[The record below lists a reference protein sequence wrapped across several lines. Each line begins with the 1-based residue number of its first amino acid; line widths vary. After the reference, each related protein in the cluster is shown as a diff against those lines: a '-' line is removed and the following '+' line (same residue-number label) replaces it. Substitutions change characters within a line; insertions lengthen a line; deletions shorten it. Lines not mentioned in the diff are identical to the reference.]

1 MMDAITLPITLGN
14 TRLRPLSE
22 LDAEAYAA
30 GIRDESVLRFAH
42 LPEPD
47 YTPEPVR
54 RMIREEVAAGLSSGR
69 LAVLALADAE
79 TDRFVGSLVLFDVS
93 SEAAEVGF
101 WIHPDARGAGHARRG
116 SELASRFARNSGLRT
131 LTAHTLPENS
141 ASQRCLTIAGF
152 REVERRVGTTP
163 AGHSE
168 ELIHYRRD
176 LVPTTQW
183 PLETARLCL
192 RLHERGDAG
201 WLQELYSRP
210 DVARYLLDEPWTA
223 EVARDKLAERLA
235 KTGLDGEGGAL
246 ALVIE
251 HGGAPIGDVALWLTD
266 HEHRQG
272 EIGWVL
278 DPAHGGRGFA
288 SEAVRAVLTLGFDHY
303 KLHRITAQMD
313 ARNSAS
319 AALARRVGLRLE
331 AHHVQD
337 WFSKGEWA
345 DTLVYARLTSE
356 NMRQSSGVRLSS
368 SLLRGSRIC
377 RALTTYRLIE
387 RRR

>member
-1 MMDAITLPITLGN
+1 MLDATTLPITFEN

-22 LDAEAYAA
+22 LDADAYAA
-30 GIRDESVLRFAH
+30 GTKDEAVRRFGH
-42 LPEPD
+42 LPESD
-47 YTPEPVR
+47 YTPESVR
-54 RMIREEVAAGLSSGR
+54 WMIRDEVAEGLSSGT

-116 SELASRFARNSGLRT
+116 LELASRFARNSGLRT
-131 LTAHTLPENS
+131 LTARTLLENK
-141 ASQRCLTIAGF
+141 APQRCLTNAGF
-152 REVERRVGTTP
+152 REVERAVGTTP
-163 AGHSE
+163 AGQCE
-168 ELIHYRRD
+168 ELFHYRRD
-176 LVPTTQW
+176 LKPTAQW
-183 PLETARLCL
+183 PLATERL
-192 RLHERGDAG
+192 RLRPHNADDAE
-201 WLQELYSRP
+201 WLHELYSRP

-223 EVARDKLAERLA
+223 EVTHDKLTERLA
-235 KTGLDGEGGAL
+235 KTDIDGETGAL

-251 HGGAPIGDVALWLTD
+251 HDGVPIGDVALWLTD

-278 DPAHGGRGFA
+278 DPAHGGQGFA
-288 SEAVRAVLTLGFDHY
+288 SEAVRAVLALGFDHY
-303 KLHRITAQMD
+303 RLHRITAQMD

-337 WFSKGEWA
+337 WFSKVEWT
-345 DTLVYARLTSE
+345 DTLIFARLASE
-356 NMRQSSGVRLSS
+356 HMPQ
-368 SLLRGSRIC
+368 
-377 RALTTYRLIE
+377 
-387 RRR
+387 

>member
-1 MMDAITLPITLGN
+1 MLDATTLPITFEN

-30 GIRDESVLRFAH
+30 GTKDEAVRRFGH
-42 LPEPD
+42 LPESD
-47 YTPEPVR
+47 YTPESVR
-54 RMIREEVAAGLSSGR
+54 RMIREEVAAGLSSGT

-101 WIHPDARGAGHARRG
+101 WIHPDARGAGHARR
-116 SELASRFARNSGLRT
+116 SLELAARFARNSGLRT
-131 LTAHTLPENS
+131 LTARTLPENE
-141 ASQRCLTIAGF
+141 ASQRCLTNAGF
-152 REVERRVGTTP
+152 REVERAVGTTP
-163 AGHSE
+163 AGQHE
-168 ELIHYRRD
+168 ELFHYRRD
-176 LVPTTQW
+176 VVLSAQW
-183 PLETARLCL
+183 PLATERLRL
-192 RLHERGDAG
+192 RLHGTGDAE
-201 WLQELYSRP
+201 WLHELYSRP

-223 EVARDKLAERLA
+223 EVTRDKLTERLA
-235 KTGLDGEGGAL
+235 KTDIDGETGAL

-251 HGGAPIGDVALWLTD
+251 HDGVPIGDVALWLTD

-278 DPAHGGRGFA
+278 DPAHGGQGFA
-288 SEAVRAVLTLGFDHY
+288 SEAVRAVLALGFDHY
-303 KLHRITAQMD
+303 RLHRITAQMD

-337 WFSKGEWA
+337 WFSKGEWT
-345 DTLVYARLTSE
+345 DTLIFARLASE
-356 NMRQSSGVRLSS
+356 HMRQ
-368 SLLRGSRIC
+368 
-377 RALTTYRLIE
+377 
-387 RRR
+387 

>member
-1 MMDAITLPITLGN
+1 MLDATTLPITFEN

-22 LDAEAYAA
+22 LDASAYAA
-30 GIRDESVLRFAH
+30 GTKDEAVRRFGH
-42 LPEPD
+42 LPESD
-47 YTPEPVR
+47 YTPESVR
-54 RMIREEVAAGLSSGR
+54 RMIRDEVAEGLSSGT

-116 SELASRFARNSGLRT
+116 LELASRFARNSGLRT
-131 LTAHTLPENS
+131 LTARTLLENK
-141 ASQRCLTIAGF
+141 ASQRCLTNAGF
-152 REVERRVGTTP
+152 REVERAVGTTP
-163 AGHSE
+163 AGQCE
-168 ELIHYRRD
+168 ELFHYRRD
-176 LVPTTQW
+176 LKPTAQW
-183 PLETARLCL
+183 PLATERL
-192 RLHERGDAG
+192 RLRPHNADDAE
-201 WLQELYSRP
+201 WLHELYSRP

-223 EVARDKLAERLA
+223 EVTHDKLTERLA
-235 KTGLDGEGGAL
+235 KTDIDGETGAL

-251 HGGAPIGDVALWLTD
+251 HDGVPIGDVALWLTD

-278 DPAHGGRGFA
+278 DPAHGGQGFA
-288 SEAVRAVLTLGFDHY
+288 SEAVRAVLALGFDHY
-303 KLHRITAQMD
+303 RLHRITAQMD

-337 WFSKGEWA
+337 WFSKGEWT
-345 DTLVYARLTSE
+345 DTLIFARLASE
-356 NMRQSSGVRLSS
+356 HMRQ
-368 SLLRGSRIC
+368 
-377 RALTTYRLIE
+377 
-387 RRR
+387 

>member
-1 MMDAITLPITLGN
+1 MLDATTLPITFEN

-22 LDAEAYAA
+22 LDADAYAA
-30 GIRDESVLRFAH
+30 GTKDEAVRRFGH
-42 LPEPD
+42 LPESD
-47 YTPEPVR
+47 YTPESVR
-54 RMIREEVAAGLSSGR
+54 RMIRDEVAEGLSSGT

-116 SELASRFARNSGLRT
+116 LELASRFARNSGLRT
-131 LTAHTLPENS
+131 LTARTLLENK
-141 ASQRCLTIAGF
+141 ASQRCLTNAGF
-152 REVERRVGTTP
+152 HEVERAVGTTP
-163 AGHSE
+163 AGQRE
-168 ELIHYRRD
+168 ELFHYRRD
-176 LVPTTQW
+176 LKPTAQW
-183 PLETARLCL
+183 PLATERL
-192 RLHERGDAG
+192 RLRPHNADDTE
-201 WLQELYSRP
+201 WLHELYSRP

-223 EVARDKLAERLA
+223 EVTHDKLTERLA
-235 KTGLDGEGGAL
+235 KTDIDGETGAL

-251 HGGAPIGDVALWLTD
+251 HDGVPIGDVALWLTD

-278 DPAHGGRGFA
+278 DPAHGGQGFA
-288 SEAVRAVLTLGFDHY
+288 SEAVRAVLALGFDHY

-337 WFSKGEWA
+337 WFSKGEWT
-345 DTLVYARLTSE
+345 DTLIFARLASE
-356 NMRQSSGVRLSS
+356 HMRQ
-368 SLLRGSRIC
+368 
-377 RALTTYRLIE
+377 
-387 RRR
+387 

>member
-1 MMDAITLPITLGN
+1 MLDATTLPITFEN

-22 LDAEAYAA
+22 LDADAYAA
-30 GIRDESVLRFAH
+30 GTKDEAVRRFGH
-42 LPEPD
+42 LPESD
-47 YTPEPVR
+47 YTPESVR
-54 RMIREEVAAGLSSGR
+54 RMIRDEVAEGLSSGT

-116 SELASRFARNSGLRT
+116 LELASRFARNSGLRT
-131 LTAHTLPENS
+131 LTARTLLENK
-141 ASQRCLTIAGF
+141 ASQRCLTHAGF
-152 REVERRVGTTP
+152 HAVERAVGTTP
-163 AGHSE
+163 AGQRE
-168 ELIHYRRD
+168 ELFHYRRD
-176 LVPTTQW
+176 LKPTAQW
-183 PLETARLCL
+183 PLATERL
-192 RLHERGDAG
+192 RLRPHNADDTE
-201 WLQELYSRP
+201 WLHELYSRP

-223 EVARDKLAERLA
+223 EVTHDKLTERLA
-235 KTGLDGEGGAL
+235 KTDIDGETGAL

-251 HGGAPIGDVALWLTD
+251 HDGVPIGDVALWLTD

-278 DPAHGGRGFA
+278 DPAHGGQGFA
-288 SEAVRAVLTLGFDHY
+288 SEAVRAVLALGFDHY

-337 WFSKGEWA
+337 WFSKGEWT
-345 DTLVYARLTSE
+345 DTLTFARLASE
-356 NMRQSSGVRLSS
+356 HMRQ
-368 SLLRGSRIC
+368 
-377 RALTTYRLIE
+377 
-387 RRR
+387 

>member
-1 MMDAITLPITLGN
+1 MLDATTLPITFEN

-22 LDAEAYAA
+22 LDADAYAA
-30 GIRDESVLRFAH
+30 GTKDEAVRRFGH
-42 LPEPD
+42 LPESD
-47 YTPEPVR
+47 YTPESVR
-54 RMIREEVAAGLSSGR
+54 RMIRDEVAEGLSSGT

-116 SELASRFARNSGLRT
+116 LELASRFARNSGLRT
-131 LTAHTLPENS
+131 LTARTLPENK
-141 ASQRCLTIAGF
+141 ASQRCLTNAGF
-152 REVERRVGTTP
+152 REVERAVGTTP
-163 AGHSE
+163 AGQCE
-168 ELIHYRRD
+168 ELFHYRRD
-176 LVPTTQW
+176 LKPTAQW
-183 PLETARLCL
+183 PLATERL
-192 RLHERGDAG
+192 RLRPHNADDAE
-201 WLQELYSRP
+201 WLHELYSQP

-223 EVARDKLAERLA
+223 EVTHDKLTERLA
-235 KTGLDGEGGAL
+235 KTDIDGETGAL

-251 HGGAPIGDVALWLTD
+251 HDGVPIGDIALWLTD

-278 DPAHGGRGFA
+278 DPAHGGQGFA
-288 SEAVRAVLTLGFDHY
+288 SEAVRAVLALGFDHY
-303 KLHRITAQMD
+303 RLHRVTAQMD

-337 WFSKGEWA
+337 WFSKGEWT
-345 DTLVYARLTSE
+345 DTLIFARLASE
-356 NMRQSSGVRLSS
+356 HMRQ
-368 SLLRGSRIC
+368 
-377 RALTTYRLIE
+377 
-387 RRR
+387 